1 MKNRAILFAAI
12 ASALMFGACG
22 YIVTPADE
30 SGPTPTTAGVWT
42 ATATAVSQTS
52 GGDLHIDLAID
63 NETGN
68 WSAMQVASSGAVA
81 LTTGDGK
88 TATCGTAFVGTGGT
102 SLAPG
107 FRIRGYTGGTKA
119 KPATQLLYVE
129 CQGAAPAAGS
139 KLAIDYS
146 YVTGEFN
153 YYSPPK
159 PVKAK
164 LQVDLDKVV
173 ADLTYP
179 VAQPVDGLVQAQA
192 APIEAINKCVLTLKT
207 ATRSADGVEF
217 AWHTENP
224 TAYPTYVH
232 IGTPPVVGSDGIIY
246 GFYES
251 PHLADTP
258 ITPAK
263 STAEWTTAAAVP
275 KDVTGLVILA
285 SVESKAQKN
294 FVSHAIGLADAP

>member
-1 MKNRAILFAAI
+1 
-12 ASALMFGACG
+12 
-22 YIVTPADE
+22 
-30 SGPTPTTAGVWT
+30 
-42 ATATAVSQTS
+42 
-52 GGDLHIDLAID
+52 
-63 NETGN
+63 
-68 WSAMQVASSGAVA
+68 MQVASSGAVA

-88 TATCGTAFVGTGGT
+88 TATCATSFVGTGGT

-107 FRIRGYTGGTKA
+107 FRMRGYTGGTKA
-119 KPATQLLYVE
+119 KPTTQLLYVE

-164 LQVDLDKVV
+164 LQVDLDKVA

-179 VAQPVDGLVQAQA
+179 VAQPVDGLVQATTD
-192 APIEAINKCVLTLKT
+192 PIEAINTCVLTLKT
-207 ATRSADGVEF
+207 ATPSADGLTF

-232 IGTPPVVGSDGIIY
+232 IGTPPVIGSDGVIY

-263 STAEWTTAAAVP
+263 GTAEWTTDVAVP
-275 KDVTGLVILA
+275 KDVTGRVILL

-294 FVSHAIGLADAP
+294 FVSHAVGLADTP